1 MSKISGDLPPGDIP
15 FTQTQQLRE
24 KKAKA
29 SSLSRRLTMS
39 GLGSKTSTKQNLFQK
54 KRRLLKTIEKTKA
67 EFEKGSKEVAA
78 LQLMVATYKE
88 RPEYGSAARFEQEL
102 RLAEEKVRRSDDK
115 MRQQRRCY

>member
-1 MSKISGDLPPGDIP
+1 
-15 FTQTQQLRE
+15 
-24 KKAKA
+24 
-29 SSLSRRLTMS
+29 MS

-115 MRQQRRCY
+115 MTITTTTLLLSR